1 MTTRVAWHGAVA
13 RTFVLRRG
21 ERLNGYTHLLG
32 LVAACLGA
40 VWLLARLPT
49 DIPLAKAIGAI
60 VFALSAIALYATSTL
75 FHTAAGAT
83 RARWERADH
92 CAIYL
97 LIGGTCTPFVVAS
110 LGGAWAVGLLTLVWA
125 AACAGIAHELRPR
138 ATAAPSL
145 RNYIV
150 MGWLCVLLAAP
161 LAARLDRLALMGLI
175 AGALV
180 YSAGTPF
187 YRNRR
192 QWAHAH
198 GVWHLFVLGGTIVH
212 YVTVARLVL
221 QATS

>member
-1 MTTRVAWHGAVA
+1 MTARATRDGVLA
-13 RTFVLRRG
+13 RTFVVRRG

-32 LVAACLGA
+32 LVAACVGA
-40 VWLLARLPT
+40 AWLLARWPA
-49 DIPLAKAIGAI
+49 DISPATAAGTI
-60 VFALSAIALYATSTL
+60 VFALSVIALYATSTL
-75 FHTAAGAT
+75 FHTAAGTA

-97 LIGGTCTPFVVAS
+97 LIAGTCTPFVLAS
-110 LGGAWAVGLLTLVWA
+110 LAGAWAIGLLMLVWA
-125 AACAGIAHELRPR
+125 AACAGIARELHPQ
-138 ATAAPSL
+138 ASAAPSL

-161 LAARLDRLALMGLI
+161 LAARLDRMALAGLI

-180 YSAGTPF
+180 YSAGTVF

-212 YVTVARLVL
+212 YLTVARLVL
-221 QATS
+221 QAKG